1 MALTL
6 KIKSKG
12 IFGRNKGINFGELLK
27 NCGLDYGKYNE
38 FHILVNRE
46 AEQNTA
52 ILFNPKRI
60 GRGIF
65 FDAGKANEGEIT
77 IRLNFPT
84 TPSEIR
90 DFVNVAKEIE
100 RQFGKAF
107 LHSEE
112 EDKGYTTASLESSID
127 DMIRFSL
134 ETLNRQCTENPD
146 KQYILTLALFPWFVE
161 KNKRAE
167 YKECTSL
174 DDFEEKMHSLQAGDY
189 YYAKPSLFKDTNSGK
204 NLAFYTLTD
213 DCESVFPI
221 HADDF
226 LNMNDVKIHQGHI
239 RFFLF
244 EEKKVVDG
252 IYPYD
257 AFMDYVWKNVAPF
270 DATHVIVPPMSKNEI
285 FKFIETVKK

>member
-1 MALTL
+1 MNPLC
-6 KIKSKG
+6 S
-12 IFGRNKGINFGELLK
+12 RNFGSER
-27 NCGLDYGKYNE
+27 N
-38 FHILVNRE
+38 
-46 AEQNTA
+46 
-52 ILFNPKRI
+52 
-60 GRGIF
+60 GIF

-226 LNMNDVKIHQGHI
+226 LNMNDVKI
-239 RFFLF
+239 RFSCL
-244 EEKKVVDG
+244 KKRRSLTEYIHTMHLWIMCG
-252 IYPYD
+252 
-257 AFMDYVWKNVAPF
+257 K
-270 DATHVIVPPMSKNEI
+270 MSHLLMPHM
-285 FKFIETVKK
+285 